1 MKKQEYEKNKKNVS
15 TQTIVTFNRSF
26 DTIVVS
32 KFMYLNN
39 IIAAVSK
46 RCLIWAGNQFY
57 ISQGSVLT
65 FLGVVEQQL
74 VSSAFRVLCTKSY

>member
-39 IIAAVSK
+39 IIEAVSK

-65 FLGVVEQQL
+65 FLGVVEQPL

>member
-57 ISQGSVLT
+57 ISQGSVVT

>member
-15 TQTIVTFNRSF
+15 PQTIVTFNRSF

-57 ISQGSVLT
+57 ISQGSVVT

-74 VSSAFRVLCTKSY
+74 LSSAFRVLCTKSY

>member
-46 RCLIWAGNQFY
+46 RCLIWAGNQFC
-57 ISQGSVLT
+57 ISQGSVVT

>member
-26 DTIVVS
+26 DTIVVL

-46 RCLIWAGNQFY
+46 RGLIWAGNQFY
-57 ISQGSVLT
+57 ISQGSVVT
-65 FLGVVEQQL
+65 FLGMVEQQL